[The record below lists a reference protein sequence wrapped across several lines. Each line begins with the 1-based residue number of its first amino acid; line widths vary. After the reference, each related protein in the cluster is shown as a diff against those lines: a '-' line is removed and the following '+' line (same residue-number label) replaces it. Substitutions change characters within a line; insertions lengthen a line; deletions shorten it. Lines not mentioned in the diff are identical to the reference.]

1 MKYKQ
6 TLDFVLELVRIF
18 KPDHRKWMV
27 RIFVISGIP
36 LLSSSFIQTLVEA
49 ALRKEFDLDLGSTS
63 VPGWILIAIGVGIY
77 FFNSYQEKQARKE
90 PTFRE
95 EHERLNFSLGGGIT
109 CGYTK
114 EQLKKG
120 PNSPFNFGG
129 HLPIQVYVEGDKLY
143 TDVEVFGKSGLPPIK
158 ITKNVLSGLPHNWDS
173 NKNENALEVVDEN
186 GVPIYQLIYKQD
198 GHILVN
204 GIFPFP
210 GGLVLADDK
219 QMVMNPSLPAML
231 ELKKIFKYPSWK
243 YPAVYET

>member
-1 MKYKQ
+1 MRYKQ
-6 TLDFVLELVRIF
+6 TLDFALELVRIL

-27 RIFVISGIP
+27 RIFIISGIP
-36 LLSSSFIQTLVEA
+36 LVSSSFIQSLIETAIE
-49 ALRKEFDLDLGSTS
+49 KEFNLDLGLASI
-63 VPGWILIAIGVGIY
+63 PGWILIAIGLFIY
-77 FFNSYQEKQARKE
+77 VFNIYQEKQLKKE

-95 EHERLNFSLGGGIT
+95 EHDRLNFSLGGGMT

-114 EQLKKG
+114 KQLKNG

-129 HLPIQVYVEGDKLY
+129 HLPVQVYVEANKLY
-143 TDVEVFGKSGLPPIK
+143 ADVEVFSESGLPPIK

-173 NKNENALEVVDEN
+173 NKNENALEVVNEN
-186 GVPIYQLIYKQD
+186 GMPIYQLIYKSN
-198 GHILVN
+198 GHILLN

-219 QMVMNPSLPAML
+219 QMILNPGLPAKL